1 MDEVQI
7 IPIKN
12 FRINLTEYAELA
24 TNGQTFVV
32 VKRSK
37 PIFKV
42 IPIKDNNNTK
52 TTKDKKIKDFLSYA
66 GLLSD
71 IDEEKWIKN
80 VRKNRKLK
88 TRKLPSIS

>member
-1 MDEVQI
+1 MDEAQI

-12 FRINLTEYAELA
+12 FRIHLTEYAELA
-24 TNGQTFVV
+24 TNGQTFIV

-37 PIFKV
+37 PLFKI
-42 IPIKDNNNTK
+42 IPIKDTP
-52 TTKDKKIKDFLSYA
+52 TTKEKEIKDFLSYA

-80 VRKNRKLK
+80 IRKNRKLN